1 MAQFARLVAQT
12 LLPRSRLVLVT
23 VVAAN
28 LIVGAGLYLH
38 SKNVAQPVPS
48 SPLPSLGAEIQLL
61 TEVGEVPS
69 APPPPV
75 RECRVWGPSED
86 PAGFDEL
93 RKRLVAAGAFPELRE
108 TRIDGAPDYL
118 VVVENLG
125 SQDAVRRATQELNG
139 LGIETYVMNRNDGL
153 AISVGLFSRLSGAED
168 QRSRTAELGYDVDIK
183 TLSREK
189 TVYELAGH
197 VEVESADYKTST
209 RACAAIA
216 QSS

>member
-12 LLPRSRLVLVT
+12 VLSRSRLVLVT

-28 LIVGAGLYLH
+28 VIVGAGLYLH
-38 SKNVAQPVPS
+38 SKSVAKPVPIK
-48 SPLPSLGAEIQLL
+48 PLPSLGAEIQLL
-61 TEVGEVPS
+61 TEVSEAPS
-69 APPPPV
+69 EPAPSL
-75 RECRVWGPSED
+75 RECRTWGPSED
-86 PAGFDEL
+86 PAVFDGL
-93 RKRLVAAGAFPELRE
+93 RERLVAAGAFPELRE

-153 AISVGLFSRLSGAED
+153 SISVGLFSRLSGAQD
-168 QRSRTAELGYDVDIK
+168 RRGRTAELGYDVDIK

-189 TVYELAGH
+189 TVYELAAH
-197 VEVESADYKTST
+197 VQVESEDYKTST
-209 RACAAIA
+209 SPCAAIA
-216 QSS
+216 QSN